1 MKKTILFSLLFV
13 FSCQFMSHAQWLE
26 KKGDGYFK
34 LGAWSLVADQH
45 YTDKGK
51 IDPNAT
57 RGTFNLNLYAKYGL
71 SENWN
76 VLHTSLFM

>member
-45 YTDKGK
+45 YTRCVTNCDDGPWFKAAMAFAHA
-51 IDPNAT
+51 I
-57 RGTFNLNLYAKYGL
+57 FN
-71 SENWN
+71 
-76 VLHTSLFM
+76 